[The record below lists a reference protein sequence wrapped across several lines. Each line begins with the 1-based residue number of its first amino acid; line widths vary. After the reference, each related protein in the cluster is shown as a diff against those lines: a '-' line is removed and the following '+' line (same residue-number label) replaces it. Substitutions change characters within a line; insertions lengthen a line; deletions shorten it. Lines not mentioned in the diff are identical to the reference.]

1 MRLKRLRRPSH
12 TSATSAASIGKEGR
26 SCRLHRQSRAAE
38 VAARFLVA
46 SEERTSLA
54 KSLARTLADT
64 HIVEQRLKDMRLL
77 HQRIE
82 DQNKQLRLILALH
95 KSILD
100 AQQATRQYEGS
111 CSKGEKDISP

>member
-1 MRLKRLRRPSH
+1 MYKLHWLVENNLLLFSPRPPCC
-12 TSATSAASIGKEGR
+12 AVV
-26 SCRLHRQSRAAE
+26 Q
-38 VAARFLVA
+38 
-46 SEERTSLA
+46 A